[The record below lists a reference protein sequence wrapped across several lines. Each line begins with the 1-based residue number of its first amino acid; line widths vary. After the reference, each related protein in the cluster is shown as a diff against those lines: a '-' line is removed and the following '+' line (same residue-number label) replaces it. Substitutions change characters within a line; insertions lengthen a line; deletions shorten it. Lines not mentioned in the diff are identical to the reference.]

1 MYKMKNSEI
10 KYSLGEDKIKQ
21 IDLSVK
27 RLMRIK
33 RIRVQKRLKRI
44 TYKLFFF

>member
-21 IDLSVK
+21 IDLSEN
-27 RLMRIK
+27 
-33 RIRVQKRLKRI
+33 QKN
-44 TYKLFFF
+44 